1 MLVLCAGTEANAIAA
16 EFWISFSFALASV
29 PAQRTTAH
37 ALPPFRGIRSSSSV
51 FARGQKQ
58 SGPRK
63 SAAFRVLPRSSISF
77 WTLIGYIGVH
87 LAGGEFCPDRM
98 GELRNRD

>member
-37 ALPPFRGIRSSSSV
+37 ALPLSGASEAPHRSLHADKSSPVRVSQ
-51 FARGQKQ
+51 R
-58 SGPRK
+58 P
-63 SAAFRVLPRSSISF
+63 SAFFRVLSISF
-77 WTLIGYIGVH
+77 
-87 LAGGEFCPDRM
+87 
-98 GELRNRD
+98 